1 MCLWS
6 IRDAALLQLPLKS
19 LTVLDVA
26 SALGLLGM
34 LARHAAS
41 KTQLGRP
48 PPTPPHTPIP
58 INSLP
63 IVYES
68 LLLLGCV
75 QKRENS
81 RGPAV

>member
-6 IRDAALLQLPLKS
+6 IRDAALLLLPLKS
-19 LTVLDVA
+19 LTVLDVVY
-26 SALGLLGM
+26 ALGLLGM
-34 LARHAAS
+34 LVRHAAS
-41 KTQLGRP
+41 KTQH
-48 PPTPPHTPIP
+48 THTPIP